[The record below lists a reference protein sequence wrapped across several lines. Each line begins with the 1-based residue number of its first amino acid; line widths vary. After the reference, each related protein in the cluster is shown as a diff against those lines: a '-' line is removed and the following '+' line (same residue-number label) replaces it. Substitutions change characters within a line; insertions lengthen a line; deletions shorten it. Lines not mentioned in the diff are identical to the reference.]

1 VCNNLGTPTELV
13 STEAKCALCAFSS
26 PSPRRGN
33 QKRTTTVPFYRCN
46 VPAGSLTDDQK
57 HDLAQNITRIH
68 AEVTGAPPALVHVI
82 YHELAAADSYTA
94 GEPSSDIIISGHIRA
109 GRSDA
114 DKQRLLREVAAASAA
129 ITRRPLDT
137 IAVFI
142 RDVPAKYILERGEIA
157 PELGEEDAWLA
168 SRERSGAA
176 RLANSPSPL
185 GGRGGRGRTIIG
197 RARGALAA
205 SRREVPGDER
215 QPQP

>member
-1 VCNNLGTPTELV
+1 VHAVHVQQPEPAPAAIKKGQP
-13 STEAKCALCAFSS
+13 
-26 PSPRRGN
+26 
-33 QKRTTTVPFYRCN
+33 TVPFYSCN

-57 HDLAQNITRIH
+57 NDLARNITRIH

-94 GEPSSDIIISGHIRA
+94 GEPSSDIIITGHIRA

-114 DKQRLLREVAAASAA
+114 DKQRLLREVASAGAA

-142 RDVPAKYILERGEIA
+142 RDVPPKYIFERGEIA

-168 SRERSGAA
+168 SRDRSGAA
-176 RLANSPSPL
+176 
-185 GGRGGRGRTIIG
+185 
-197 RARGALAA
+197 
-205 SRREVPGDER
+205 
-215 QPQP
+215 